1 MSADQKVSEAAL
13 LRLENDLT
21 ERFESVK
28 GQLKQLNATIDSLEG
43 AWKGI
48 GAGAFNE
55 KQVQI
60 NNNMVGIG
68 NELLKFQESI
78 KAARTISGNNEQE
91 IKAAL
96 MGVDVVDGYS
106 GDAAATA
113 RTSNLNNF

>member
-1 MSADQKVSEAAL
+1 MSADQKVSAEAL
-13 LRLENDLT
+13 LRLEGQLS
-21 ERFESVK
+21 ERFDSVK
-28 GQLKQLNATIDSLEG
+28 GQLKQLQATIDSLEG

-48 GAGAFNE
+48 GAGHFNQ
-55 KQVQI
+55 KQSEI
-60 NNNMVGIG
+60 NKSMVGIG
-68 NELLKFQESI
+68 NELLRFQEAI
-78 KAARTISGNNEQE
+78 KAARTISGDNEDQ

>member
-1 MSADQKVSEAAL
+1 MSADQKVSAEAL
-13 LRLENDLT
+13 LRLEGQLS
-21 ERFESVK
+21 ERFDSVK
-28 GQLKQLNATIDSLEG
+28 GQLKQLHATIDSLEG

-48 GAGAFNE
+48 GAGHFNQ
-55 KQVQI
+55 KQSEI
-60 NNNMVGIG
+60 NRSMVGIG
-68 NELLKFQESI
+68 NELLRFQEAI
-78 KAARTISGNNEQE
+78 KAARTISGDNEDQ